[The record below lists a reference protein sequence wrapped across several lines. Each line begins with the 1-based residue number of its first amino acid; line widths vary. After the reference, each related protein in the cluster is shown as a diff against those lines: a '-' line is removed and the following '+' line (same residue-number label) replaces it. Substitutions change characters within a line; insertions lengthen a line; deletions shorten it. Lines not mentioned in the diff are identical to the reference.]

1 MKLLYLFVCL
11 AYGRDF
17 QQRRRFHEFHE
28 SKRIFESAQFN
39 DEKSEMPGRQD
50 EIDPKLQSL
59 IDSMITDRRKISI
72 GGCTAWNLYTAN
84 LKA

>member
-11 AYGRDF
+11 AHGRNF
-17 QQRRRFHEFHE
+17 QQRRRFHQFHT
-28 SKRIFESAQFN
+28 KRIIESTQLN

-72 GGCTAWNLYTAN
+72 GDYTAWNLYTAN

>member
-1 MKLLYLFVCL
+1 MKLFYLFVCF

-17 QQRRRFHEFHE
+17 QQRRRFHEFHT
-28 SKRIFESAQFN
+28 KQIFESTQFN
-39 DEKSEMPGRQD
+39 DDKSEMPGRQD

-72 GGCTAWNLYTAN
+72 GDFTAWNLYRKN
-84 LKA
+84 LNS